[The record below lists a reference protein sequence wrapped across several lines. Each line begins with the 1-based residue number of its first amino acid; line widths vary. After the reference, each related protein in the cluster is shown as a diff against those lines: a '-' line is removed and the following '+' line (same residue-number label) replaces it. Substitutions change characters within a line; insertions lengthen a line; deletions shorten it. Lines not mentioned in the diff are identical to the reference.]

1 MVYVQSL
8 SEFFEDEKM
17 ESNSRRNEFG
27 GARLK
32 FILFM
37 TLVIVGAY
45 VGYQMLPV
53 MYHAYVWKDLMQH
66 KVNVAATQGYP
77 ATWVNDQLKKS
88 APEYQIPPDAEII
101 AAPLDQR
108 IQVRVQYKKLIEF
121 PGYTYEYDFDHTA
134 KSTEFLMMK

>member
-1 MVYVQSL
+1 MV
-8 SEFFEDEKM
+8 
-17 ESNSRRNEFG
+17 SNSKRSEFG

-37 TLVIVGAY
+37 ALVILGGY
-45 VGYQMLPV
+45 IGYQMLPV
-53 MYHAYVWKDLMQH
+53 MYRAYVWKDLMQH
-66 KVNVAATQGYP
+66 KVDVAATQGYP

-88 APEYQIPPDAEII
+88 TAEYEIPTDAEII
-101 AAPLDQR
+101 ATPQDQR

-134 KSTEFLMMK
+134 KSTEFLTIK